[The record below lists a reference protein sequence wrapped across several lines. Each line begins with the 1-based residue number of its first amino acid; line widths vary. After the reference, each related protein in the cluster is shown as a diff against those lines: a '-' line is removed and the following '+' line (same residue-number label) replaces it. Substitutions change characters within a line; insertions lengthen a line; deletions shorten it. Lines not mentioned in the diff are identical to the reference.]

1 MERFKLNKK
10 GFTLAE
16 TLITLG
22 IIGVVAAITIP
33 TWHANVQERVRR
45 EQLRTIK
52 FKFTQATDSMKTQG
66 LLPETT
72 SDATATNTFVTEL
85 SKHLKLAKICD
96 NSHLNECWP
105 TETINM
111 SDGTTKRAKDLK
123 TGESIS
129 ALALGSK
136 STTTM
141 GIITADG
148 TPMILVYSPKCTPLE
163 QEKTY
168 TWSTVD
174 NKPETNATTNCV
186 SAIMDINGHK
196 RPNKIGQDVRTLNS
210 LFGYVKA
217 YATYGT
223 LSESDCKRLKNK
235 LGINWCPAP
244 GTPGGDP
251 DYWGGA
257 VKYCHDLGLHLPS
270 EQTLATLAGSIYG
283 RSDITPK
290 TVISSINYAKTH
302 WGDQGDKTC
311 EQIWRSKGWGDADQV
326 ICIDSGTNN
335 NMGQYD
341 STSAISTLRGYI
353 YWSSVESETVV
364 ARTRY
369 INSYYSDYRTNH
381 LRFNS
386 TNTALCVGD

>member
-1 MERFKLNKK
+1 M
-10 GFTLAE
+10 
-16 TLITLG
+16 
-22 IIGVVAAITIP
+22 VAAITIP

-123 TGESIS
+123 TGKSIS

-136 STTTM
+136 ATTTM

-210 LFGYVKA
+210 LFGYVRA
-217 YATYGT
+217 ESATFGT

-244 GTPGGDP
+244 GSFGDP

-257 VKYCHDLGLHLPS
+257 VKYCHDRGLHLPS

-290 TVISSINYAKTH
+290 TVISSINFAKTN

-311 EQIWRSKGWGDADQV
+311 EQIWRSGGYSNADQV
-326 ICIDSGTNN
+326 ICIDSGTND

-341 STSAISTLRGYI
+341 STSAISTLKGAN
-353 YWSSVESETVV
+353 YWSSVESSATI
-364 ARTRY
+364 ARIRTISLY
-369 INSYYSDYRTNH
+369 YSSYYTSYRYTSY
-381 LRFNS
+381 R
-386 TNTALCVGD
+386 TALCVGD

>member
-1 MERFKLNKK
+1 
-10 GFTLAE
+10 
-16 TLITLG
+16 
-22 IIGVVAAITIP
+22 
-33 TWHANVQERVRR
+33 
-45 EQLRTIK
+45 
-52 FKFTQATDSMKTQG
+52 MKTQG

-105 TETINM
+105 TETINL

-136 STTTM
+136 ATTTM

-210 LFGYVKA
+210 IFGYVRVNRG
-217 YATYGT
+217 TYGA
-223 LSESDCKRLKNK
+223 LMYSDCERLKDK
-235 LGINWCPAP
+235 LGINECCNY
-244 GTPGGDP
+244 TNRDCRRGGD
-251 DYWGGA
+251 YWAGA

-270 EQTLATLAGSIYG
+270 EQTLAMLAGAVYGISDVTTSTSISAPRDRTSWLSIFAIDQMG
-283 RSDITPK
+283 RGYWSNVELSDSEAKLRTLYSN
-290 TVISSINYAKTH
+290 SSIPMIGNRMTSS
-302 WGDQGDKTC
+302 
-311 EQIWRSKGWGDADQV
+311 RDA
-326 ICIDSGTNN
+326 
-335 NMGQYD
+335 
-341 STSAISTLRGYI
+341 A
-353 YWSSVESETVV
+353 
-364 ARTRY
+364 
-369 INSYYSDYRTNH
+369 
-381 LRFNS
+381 
-386 TNTALCVGD
+386 ALCVGD

>member
-85 SKHLKLAKICD
+85 SKHLKLAKVCD
-96 NSHLNECWP
+96 NNHLNECWP

-217 YATYGT
+217 GPSVHGT
-223 LSESDCKRLKNK
+223 LSQSDCKKLKNK
-235 LGINWCPAP
+235 LGINECAKNSR
-244 GTPGGDP
+244 GNEINN

-257 VKYCHDLGLHLPS
+257 VKYCHDRGLHLPS

-290 TVISSINYAKTH
+290 TVISSVDYF
-302 WGDQGDKTC
+302 GDDNGDETC
-311 EQIWRSKGWGDADQV
+311 EQLWRSEDWSDADQV
-326 ICIDSGTNN
+326 ICIDNGTNN
-335 NMGQYD
+335 NIYD
-341 STSAISTLRGYI
+341 STSAISTLRGAF
-353 YWSSVESETVV
+353 YWSSVESSATIV
-364 ARTRY
+364 RMRN
-369 INSYYSDYRTNH
+369 INSNDSSYYTDDRNYSN
-381 LRFNS
+381 
-386 TNTALCVGD
+386 NTALCVGD

>member
-85 SKHLKLAKICD
+85 SKHLKLAKVCD
-96 NSHLNECWP
+96 NNHLNECWP

-210 LFGYVKA
+210 LFGYVTA
-217 YATYGT
+217 NSATFGT

-244 GTPGGDP
+244 GSNGDP

-257 VKYCHDLGLHLPS
+257 VKYCHDRGLHLPS

-290 TVISSINYAKTH
+290 TVISSINYAKTN

-311 EQIWRSKGWGDADQV
+311 EQIWRSKGWRDADQV

-335 NMGQYD
+335 DMGQYD
-341 STSAISTLRGYI
+341 NTSSLTALRSAT
-353 YWSSVESETVV
+353 YWSSVESSATL
-364 ARTRY
+364 ARRRY
-369 INSYYSDYRTNH
+369 IYSYGSYYITGNRNYSYC
-381 LRFNS
+381 
-386 TNTALCVGD
+386 TALCVGD

>member
-1 MERFKLNKK
+1 M
-10 GFTLAE
+10 
-16 TLITLG
+16 G

-105 TETINM
+105 TETINL

-136 STTTM
+136 ATTTM

-210 LFGYVKA
+210 LFGYVTA
-217 YATYGT
+217 RSATHGA

-235 LGINWCPAP
+235 LGINWCPAS
-244 GTPGGDP
+244 GYS

-257 VKYCHDLGLHLPS
+257 VKYCHDRGLHLPS

-290 TVISSINYAKTH
+290 TVISSVNFAKTY

-335 NMGQYD
+335 NMGQND
-341 STSAISTLRGYI
+341 STSSVSQLNSAG
-353 YWSSVESETVV
+353 YWSSVESSATV
-364 ARTRY
+364 ARDRG
-369 INSYYSDYRTNH
+369 IHSGRSYYGTDGRGYSYG
-381 LRFNS
+381 
-386 TNTALCVGD
+386 TALCVGD